1 MESKEL
7 KQLLSNISKSLDISI
22 GQVKDLKG
30 LEVEAIPTGSYT
42 LDYAL
47 GCGGFPRGRVIEI
60 YGKESGG
67 KTLISLLAIA
77 EAQRR
82 GGLAAFVDAEHSF
95 DKKWAAKHGVDVP
108 NLIIAKPDSGEQAL
122 QAVMKLVE
130 SGGFD
135 IIVVDSVAALIP
147 QAEQEGEITDQ
158 QMGLQARMMSKAMRM
173 LVGPI
178 SKSKTVVIFINQL
191 RETMAMYGEKE
202 TTPGGRALKYY
213 SSVRLAVKKLNGSE
227 IKEGSKIL
235 GHTVNINVKK
245 NKVGPPCQEAELVLR
260 FDIGVDRVDELATLA
275 INSATIKQNGPMYV
289 FQDKTW
295 KGRDAVVEALKADE
309 KLQKVLWEEV
319 RKSTV
324 A

>member
-1 MESKEL
+1 MDEKAL
-7 KQLLSNISKSLDISI
+7 KQLLAGIGKSLDVSI

-30 LEVEAIPTGSYT
+30 FDVESIPTGSFT
-42 LDYAL
+42 LDFAL
-47 GCGGFPRGRVIEI
+47 GVGGFPRGRVIEI

-82 GGLAAFVDAEHSF
+82 GGLAAFIDAEHSF

-108 NLIIAKPDSGEQAL
+108 HLVLVNPDSGEQAL
-122 QAVMKLVE
+122 MTLQQLVE

-147 QAEQEGEITDQ
+147 QAEVEAEMTEQ

-178 SKSKTVVIFINQL
+178 AKSRTVVIFINQL

-202 TTPGGRALKYY
+202 VTPGGKALKYY

-235 GHTVNINVKK
+235 GHTVNIAVKK
-245 NKVGPPCQEAELVLR
+245 NKVGPPCQEAEFVLR

-275 INSATIKQNGPMYV
+275 INSAVIKQNGPMYV
-289 FQDKTW
+289 YKDKSW
-295 KGRDAVVEALKADE
+295 KGRDAVVEALRDE
-309 KLQKVLWEEV
+309 KLQTALWADV
-319 RKSTV
+319 RSVGTL
-324 A
+324 